1 MRINIIILAVVFLL
15 ANAMTGS
22 AQNDNQTTSEK
33 RNTVALNTGFSL
45 VGSLLAGNNSDSDYE
60 TFAIPA
66 IQLTYDYNVIDWLSL
81 GLAGSFQMMGM
92 EYANYGSNNESF
104 KTTITRTNF
113 AVRGLFHYGN
123 SDVLD
128 MYSGVRFGMTH
139 WGASTEYDGED
150 YDVEE
155 DATFTKGFGAAP
167 QLVLFGIR
175 GYFTDNFGVNME
187 FAVGSPHYLSLGL
200 NYRF

>member
-1 MRINIIILAVVFLL
+1 MKINTIILATVFLVIS
-15 ANAMTGS
+15 AMAGN
-22 AQNDNQTTSEK
+22 AQNEKQTNSDY
-33 RNTVALNTGFSL
+33 RSAFTVNAGFSL
-45 VGSLLAGNNSDSDYE
+45 VGSLLAGNNSDSDFE

-66 IQLTYDYNVIDWLSL
+66 IQVTYDYNIVEWLSL
-81 GLAGSFQMMGM
+81 GVAGSYQLMGM
-92 EYANYGSNNESF
+92 EYTDYGSQNEDF
-104 KTTITRTNF
+104 KTTISRTNF

-139 WGASTEYDGED
+139 WSFETEYDGED
-150 YDVEE
+150 YDVE
-155 DATFTKGFGAAP
+155 DDVTFTKGFGAAP

-175 GYFTDNFGVNME
+175 GYFTDNLGANIE
-187 FAVGSPHYLSLGL
+187 FAVGSPHYLSLGM